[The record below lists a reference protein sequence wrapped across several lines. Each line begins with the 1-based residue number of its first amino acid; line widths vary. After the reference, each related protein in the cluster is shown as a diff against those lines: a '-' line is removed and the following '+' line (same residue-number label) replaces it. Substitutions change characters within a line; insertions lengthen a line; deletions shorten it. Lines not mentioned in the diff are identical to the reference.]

1 MNANIAFSLQKLA
14 NAFSNSL
21 ESWTP
26 QSWCYATHNGGKP
39 NHLWSRIWS
48 FLCMFVIWQITA
60 KNYNFQSSTDIF
72 KLSWFWEI
80 SNGNAYVII
89 NGLGPIAIYQHNFED
104 EVEVEGCLSKGLSL
118 VNQLPI
124 HTSLYLETSW
134 LLHQLALPIERN
146 GLSVILP

>member
-1 MNANIAFSLQKLA
+1 MK
-14 NAFSNSL
+14 
-21 ESWTP
+21 TP
-26 QSWCYATHNGGKP
+26 ILMLRYSQRGQTKP
-39 NHLWSRIWS
+39 FMKSHLII
-48 FLCMFVIWQITA
+48 LMFVIWQSQPFQ
-60 KNYNFQSSTDIF
+60 NYNFQSYTDIF

-89 NGLGPIAIYQHNFED
+89 NGLGPIATYQHNFED

>member
-1 MNANIAFSLQKLA
+1 MNTPILMLRYSQRGQTKPFMKSHLIILMYLCDLTNHSQELQFSK
-14 NAFSNSL
+14 FYS
-21 ESWTP
+21 
-26 QSWCYATHNGGKP
+26 Y
-39 NHLWSRIWS
+39 
-48 FLCMFVIWQITA
+48 
-60 KNYNFQSSTDIF
+60 TDFF
-72 KLSWFWEI
+72 KLSWFWEV

-89 NGLGPIAIYQHNFED
+89 NGLGPIATYQHNFED